1 MNDSG
6 VSGEK
11 AGKDIALEH
20 DQGKDHAAKSKA
32 YADPGKHR
40 LLGSL
45 WVACSN
51 ILRDKGG
58 HGLHQGTG
66 HQHGKVDDLAGHTVP
81 GGSLQPQ
88 AVDKGAQSQE
98 GELGQKFLESQGQTD
113 GKKFAALWVKT
124 EVGAF

>member
-1 MNDSG
+1 MDCI
-6 VSGEK
+6 K
-11 AGKDIALEH
+11 ALGTSM
-20 DQGKDHAAKSKA
+20 AKLTI
-32 YADPGKHR
+32 
-40 LLGSL
+40 LL
-45 WVACSN
+45 A
-51 ILRDKGG
+51 
-58 HGLHQGTG
+58 T
-66 HQHGKVDDLAGHTVP
+66 P